1 MIERYLSEE
10 MKDLFS
16 DKSRFEAY
24 LKVEIAALR
33 GWEQIGVIGK
43 ESVDRIEKNAR
54 VDVSR
59 IREIEAIT
67 KHDVVAFTRQISETL
82 GEEKRYVHYGLT
94 STDVVDTA
102 MSLLYQKADD
112 ILLASMQDL
121 KDALKEKALKY
132 KYLPCIG
139 RTHGMHA
146 EVTSFGLKFLNF
158 YDEVSRGI
166 EDFQVQRKNLEVCK
180 LSGAVGNYADI
191 DPRVQEYAA
200 SYLHLESIPIAT
212 QVISRDRHER
222 YGACLAIFASTLEK
236 IAVEIRN
243 LSRTEIHEV
252 EEGFSKGQKG
262 SSAMPQKR
270 NPISSENVTGLA
282 RIIRGDLLPLLEDNA
297 LYHERD
303 ISHSSVERVS
313 LIDMIE
319 LSHYAIKRMTSILKN
334 LVVFEENIQK
344 NINLSQGA
352 IFAPALLKALIQKGL
367 SREEAYDLI
376 QPHAMSAALNKGEFK
391 SLVESDEKIQK
402 LLGKEELQNCFSF
415 QENLK
420 NVDYLYQRFHL

>member
-43 ESVDRIEKNAR
+43 ESVDKIEKNAR

-102 MSLLYQKADD
+102 MSLLYQKADE

-166 EDFQVQRKNLEVCK
+166 EDFQVQRKNLANFLE
-180 LSGAVGNYADI
+180 LSEITRISIRAFKNTRLLIYI
-191 DPRVQEYAA
+191 LKA
-200 SYLHLESIPIAT
+200 S
-212 QVISRDRHER
+212 R
-222 YGACLAIFASTLEK
+222 
-236 IAVEIRN
+236 
-243 LSRTEIHEV
+243 
-252 EEGFSKGQKG
+252 
-262 SSAMPQKR
+262 
-270 NPISSENVTGLA
+270 
-282 RIIRGDLLPLLEDNA
+282 LPLKSSPETVT
-297 LYHERD
+297 RD
-303 ISHSSVERVS
+303 MV
-313 LIDMIE
+313 
-319 LSHYAIKRMTSILKN
+319 
-334 LVVFEENIQK
+334 
-344 NINLSQGA
+344 
-352 IFAPALLKALIQKGL
+352 PA
-367 SREEAYDLI
+367 
-376 QPHAMSAALNKGEFK
+376 
-391 SLVESDEKIQK
+391 
-402 LLGKEELQNCFSF
+402 
-415 QENLK
+415 
-420 NVDYLYQRFHL
+420 

>member
-1 MIERYLSEE
+1 M
-10 MKDLFS
+10 
-16 DKSRFEAY
+16 
-24 LKVEIAALR
+24 
-33 GWEQIGVIGK
+33 
-43 ESVDRIEKNAR
+43 
-54 VDVSR
+54 
-59 IREIEAIT
+59 
-67 KHDVVAFTRQISETL
+67 
-82 GEEKRYVHYGLT
+82 
-94 STDVVDTA
+94 
-102 MSLLYQKADD
+102 
-112 ILLASMQDL
+112 
-121 KDALKEKALKY
+121 
-132 KYLPCIG
+132 
-139 RTHGMHA
+139 
-146 EVTSFGLKFLNF
+146 
-158 YDEVSRGI
+158 
-166 EDFQVQRKNLEVCK
+166 
-180 LSGAVGNYADI
+180 
-191 DPRVQEYAA
+191 
-200 SYLHLESIPIAT
+200 
-212 QVISRDRHER
+212 
-222 YGACLAIFASTLEK
+222 
-236 IAVEIRN
+236 EIRN

-334 LVVFEENIQK
+334 LVIFEENIQK

>member
-1 MIERYLSEE
+1 M
-10 MKDLFS
+10 
-16 DKSRFEAY
+16 
-24 LKVEIAALR
+24 
-33 GWEQIGVIGK
+33 
-43 ESVDRIEKNAR
+43 
-54 VDVSR
+54 
-59 IREIEAIT
+59 
-67 KHDVVAFTRQISETL
+67 
-82 GEEKRYVHYGLT
+82 
-94 STDVVDTA
+94 
-102 MSLLYQKADD
+102 
-112 ILLASMQDL
+112 
-121 KDALKEKALKY
+121 
-132 KYLPCIG
+132 
-139 RTHGMHA
+139 
-146 EVTSFGLKFLNF
+146 
-158 YDEVSRGI
+158 
-166 EDFQVQRKNLEVCK
+166 
-180 LSGAVGNYADI
+180 
-191 DPRVQEYAA
+191 
-200 SYLHLESIPIAT
+200 
-212 QVISRDRHER
+212 
-222 YGACLAIFASTLEK
+222 
-236 IAVEIRN
+236 EIRN

-415 QENLK
+415 QENLM